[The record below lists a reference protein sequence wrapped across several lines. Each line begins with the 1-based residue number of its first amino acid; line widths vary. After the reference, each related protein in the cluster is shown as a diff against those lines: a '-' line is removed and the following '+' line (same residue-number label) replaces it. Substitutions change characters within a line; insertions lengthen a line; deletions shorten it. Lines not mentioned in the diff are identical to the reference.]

1 MDTWL
6 AGESS
11 ASQLI
16 PGSEGAASPIVSSVH
31 SMERVESMDKLREPI
46 SKSLCKNSSQNS
58 LEEPLHYRNTFTG
71 SNQDLQ
77 GLARAAPGQRLM
89 ISAL

>member
-1 MDTWL
+1 MDI
-6 AGESS
+6 GSESS

-31 SMERVESMDKLREPI
+31 SIERVEAMDKLREPI
-46 SKSLCKNSSQNS
+46 PKSPSKNNSPNS
-58 LEEPLHYRNTFTG
+58 PEEPLYYRNTFTG

-77 GLARAAPGQRLM
+77 GLARAAPGERLM